1 MNFIDGH
8 AGTLVFNID
17 AVYGNNVLLHK
28 DTPYIIKLADPQ
40 NFQKVDNSLET
51 ELETNNDNVTAETS
65 KIDSVYI
72 IQGVDYSMTEND
84 KQKTDT
90 ILCVHSTPN
99 TGYPSVVWQ
108 GTYVARTVLE
118 KGYYTLSN
126 GYITHYNN
134 KGNNKFR
141 GLRCWMYEA
150 DGPSGAKAFDVNI
163 FGNTE
168 DLTTAIR
175 DIEATTAVV
184 NGNIYSI
191 DGQLVRA
198 NATSTANLPMGIY
211 IWNHK
216 KIIIK

>member
-1 MNFIDGH
+1 
-8 AGTLVFNID
+8 
-17 AVYGNNVLLHK
+17 
-28 DTPYIIKLADPQ
+28 
-40 NFQKVDNSLET
+40 
-51 ELETNNDNVTAETS
+51 
-65 KIDSVYI
+65 
-72 IQGVDYSMTEND
+72 
-84 KQKTDT
+84 
-90 ILCVHSTPN
+90 
-99 TGYPSVVWQ
+99 
-108 GTYVARTVLE
+108 
-118 KGYYTLSN
+118 
-126 GYITHYNN
+126 
-134 KGNNKFR
+134 
-141 GLRCWMYEA
+141 MYEV
-150 DGPSGAKAFDVNI
+150 DGPSGTKAFDVNI